1 MRKNNFNNDGF
12 VRIDLFIWTR
22 KSILIG
28 QQTLGNS
35 TVNDESAKSNDTYNV
50 LSHVG
55 AGVIILILSSA

>member
-1 MRKNNFNNDGF
+1 MDKKKH
-12 VRIDLFIWTR
+12 T
-22 KSILIG
+22 IG